1 MRAVGV
7 LRQAGT
13 ASVRAD
19 SAAMAQESDSDPC
32 RLGGRLP
39 TSLPRSPDMNADRHD
54 PLDRARVL
62 LDGGEPTLA
71 ELAAAVG
78 LSASHLQRRFRARYG
93 LSPAEYLAQRKLGT
107 LKSALREGRDVSA
120 ALYDAGYGSP
130 SRVYEAGAAKL
141 GMTPARYRAGG
152 DGEDIRWSIV
162 DTALGSALV
171 AATARG
177 ICMVELGADA
187 QALAR
192 TLRAEFPRARLQQ
205 VDAGRDEFLAPR
217 VRAVADALAG
227 RRAHVPVDLIGT
239 AFQKRVWD
247 ALMKIPSG
255 ETRSYADVAAAL
267 DAPKAARAVA
277 SACAH
282 NRVAI
287 VVPCHR
293 VIRGDGS
300 PGGYRWGL
308 ELKRQLLGR
317 EHAASRARND
327 GVPPVAA
334 MPADRRA

>member
-1 MRAVGV
+1 MNDAARHDLSDRA
-7 LRQAGT
+7 
-13 ASVRAD
+13 
-19 SAAMAQESDSDPC
+19 
-32 RLGGRLP
+32 
-39 TSLPRSPDMNADRHD
+39 SLDRD
-54 PLDRARVL
+54 PLDRARAL
-62 LDGGEPTLA
+62 LDAGEPSLA
-71 ELAAAVG
+71 ELAVAVG
-78 LSASHLQRRFRARYG
+78 LSASHLQRRFRARFG
-93 LSPAEYLAQRKLGT
+93 LSPAEYLAQRRLGA
-107 LKSALREGRDVSA
+107 LKSGLKAGRDVSA

-130 SRVYEAGAAKL
+130 SRVYETGAAKL
-141 GMTPARYRAGG
+141 GMKPARYRAGG

-187 QALAR
+187 DALER
-192 TLRAEFPRARLQQ
+192 TLQTEFPRARLQQ

-227 RRAHVPVDLIGT
+227 KRARVPVDLIGT

-247 ALMKIPSG
+247 ALMKIPPG
-255 ETRSYADVAAAL
+255 ETRSYAEVAAAL

-308 ELKRQLLGR
+308 DLKRRLLGR
-317 EHAASRARND
+317 ECAA
-327 GVPPVAA
+327 
-334 MPADRRA
+334 